1 MLKQLKIRNEL
12 FWDIDLNNLDEHK
25 NRRLIIERI
34 FNLGNLQEIKQ
45 AIDYYG
51 KKNVINTLC
60 NLNYLDPKTLNFLS
74 VIFNISK
81 SKFKC
86 YIRKQSII
94 QHWN

>member
-1 MLKQLKIRNEL
+1 MLKHLKIRKEL
-12 FWDIDLNNLDEHK
+12 FWDVDSNSLDEHK

-34 FNLGNLQEIKQ
+34 FSLGNLQEIKQ

-51 KKNVINTLC
+51 KKNVINTLR
-60 NLNYLDPKTLNFLS
+60 NLNYIDPKTLNFLS

-81 SKFKC
+81 SNFKC
-86 YIRKQSII
+86 YIRKQSST

>member
-1 MLKQLKIRNEL
+1 MLKHLKIRNEL
-12 FWDIDLNNLDEHK
+12 FWDINLSNLDEHN

-34 FNLGNLQEIKQ
+34 FSLGNLQEIKQ

-60 NLNYLDPKTLNFLS
+60 NLNYIDPKTLNFLS

-81 SKFKC
+81 SNFKC
-86 YIRKQSII
+86 YIRKQSIT